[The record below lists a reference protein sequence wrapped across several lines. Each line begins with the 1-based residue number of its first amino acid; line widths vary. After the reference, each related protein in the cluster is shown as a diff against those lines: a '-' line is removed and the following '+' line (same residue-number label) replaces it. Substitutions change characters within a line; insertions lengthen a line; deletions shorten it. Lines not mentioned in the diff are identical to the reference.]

1 MRIISGRY
9 RRLNLDTLEGDNTR
23 PTKDMVREALFDSL
37 WVNEDES
44 FLDVFA
50 GSGAVGIEAI
60 SRGLEDVVFNDLS
73 KDACRIIKSN
83 LKKIKADKK
92 LYNLD
97 YATLFKMLN
106 RDFDYIFLDP
116 PYALD
121 EYENIF
127 CLIETNKVLKEKGI
141 IIFEVKS
148 DSKIKDNYGPYR
160 LYKERKYGISK
171 LMYYKKEA

>member
-9 RRLNLDTLEGDNTR
+9 KRLNLDTLDGDNTR

-44 FLDVFA
+44 FLDAFA

-73 KDACRIIKSN
+73 KDACRVIRSN

-97 YATLFKMLN
+97 YITLFNTLK

-121 EYENIF
+121 DYDNIF
-127 CLIETNKVLKEKGI
+127 NLIDTNNLLKQKGI
-141 IIFEVKS
+141 IIFEVRN
-148 DSKIKDNYGPYR
+148 DSKIKDSYLSYK